1 MRIYHGSG
9 VVVEKPEYEKGKLY
23 NDYGRGFY
31 CTEDID
37 LAREWS
43 VDVLRD
49 GYVNAYNLNCNNL
62 KVLNLN
68 SEEHCILHW
77 ISILLQNR
85 KFELETPLAQEAYRF
100 LKENYSPDLNGVDI
114 IRGYRADDSYFS
126 YAQDFVNGVISV
138 SQLKEAMLLGS
149 LGEQIVLHSKKAFQ
163 NIQYVGCEGTS
174 AAVWY
179 EKKKKRDEAA
189 RFAYREMSKKTYQKG
204 ELYMPQII
212 DQEVKKDDPRL

>member
-1 MRIYHGSG
+1 MRIYHGSA
-9 VVVEKPEYEKGKLY
+9 VVVKNPEYEKGKLY

-31 CTEDID
+31 CTEDVD

-43 VDVLRD
+43 VDIWRD
-49 GYVNAYNLNCNNL
+49 GYVNVYELNCKNL

-68 SEEHCILHW
+68 SKEHCILHW

-85 KFELETPLAQEAYRF
+85 RFELDTPLSQEAYRF
-100 LKENYSPDLNGVDI
+100 LKENYSPDLNGVDV

-138 SQLKEAMLLGS
+138 PQLKEAMVLGA

-163 NIQYVGCEGTS
+163 NILYVGCEGTS

-179 EKKKKRDEAA
+179 DKKKRRDEAA
-189 RFAYREMSKKTYQKG
+189 RLAYREMSKKSYKKG

-212 DQEVKKDDPRL
+212 EQEVRKDDPRL